1 MEVTAAKFRS
11 NCFKILDEVD
21 KQNKEVV
28 ITKRGKP
35 IARLTRYETDNSSDP
50 LMGTLPN
57 VGSTVG
63 DLTASFEDEWELD

>member
-1 MEVTAAKFRS
+1 MKVTAAKFRS

-21 KQNKEVV
+21 KQQKEVV

-35 IARLTRYETDNSSDP
+35 IARLIHYETDNPSDP
-50 LMGTLPN
+50 LMGALLN

-63 DLTASFEDEWELD
+63 DLTAPFEDEWELD